1 MSQATQVSGTSK
13 LRQRTQRME
22 PRLKA
27 FEWTWTKAVVFS
39 IALTFFLLM
48 TTSVIPSFWLYFA
61 DQKLK
66 WNGSG
71 QHLLFPGITLTG
83 FWLKE
88 VRDAVAMGLATLP
101 IIAVLVGASVMQNW
115 RRKLRGQTEARPT
128 GGYR

>member
-1 MSQATQVSGTSK
+1 MRSK
-13 LRQRTQRME
+13 LRELTQRAE
-22 PRLKA
+22 PHLKA

-39 IALTFFLLM
+39 VAMTFFLVV

-71 QHLLFPGITLTG
+71 QHLLIPGITLTG

-88 VRDAVAMGLATLP
+88 VRDAIAMGLATTP
-101 IIAVLVGASVMQNW
+101 IIMVLVGASVMQNW
-115 RRKLRGQTEARPT
+115 RRRLRGQTEARPT

>member
-1 MSQATQVSGTSK
+1 MSK

-39 IALTFFLLM
+39 VALTFFLLM

-88 VRDAVAMGLATLP
+88 VRDAVAMGFATVP
-101 IIAVLVGASVMQNW
+101 IILVLVGASVMQNW
-115 RRKLRGQTEARPT
+115 RRKLRGQTEARPS

>member
-1 MSQATQVSGTSK
+1 MSQATEVSRMSK

-39 IALTFFLLM
+39 VALTFFLLM

-88 VRDAVAMGLATLP
+88 VRDAVAMGFATVP
-101 IIAVLVGASVMQNW
+101 IILVLVGASVMQNW
-115 RRKLRGQTEARPT
+115 RRKLRGQTEARPS

>member
-1 MSQATQVSGTSK
+1 MRAK
-13 LRQRTQRME
+13 FRERTQRME

-39 IALTFFLLM
+39 VAMTFFLLV

-71 QHLLFPGITLTG
+71 QHLLIPGITLTG

-88 VRDAVAMGLATLP
+88 VRDAIAMGLSTTP
-101 IIAVLVGASVMQNW
+101 IILVLVGASVMQNW
-115 RRKLRGQTEARPT
+115 RRRLRGQTEARPT